1 MPARD
6 TIRSVGGIFGKGHR
20 HPHWLYESG
29 VPGWTRTEG
38 GYPCLH
44 WADMHFP
51 RIYDKRHE
59 LDLLIWEAGEL
70 EKSLAEVRDRIKELD
85 TEREWPT

>member
-6 TIRSVGGIFGKGHR
+6 TIRSVGGIFGIGRKHS
-20 HPHWLYESG
+20 HWFYESG
-29 VPGWTRTEG
+29 APGWTRTEG

-51 RIYDKRHE
+51 KVYDRRHE
-59 LDLLIWEAGEL
+59 LDLLKWESE
-70 EKSLAEVRDRIKELD
+70 EMERSLAEIRDRIRELE
-85 TEREWPT
+85 TETVKSS

>member
-6 TIRSVGGIFGKGHR
+6 TIRSVGGIFGRGFKHA
-20 HPHWLYESG
+20 HWLYESG

-44 WADMHFP
+44 WADVHFP
-51 RIYDKRHE
+51 MIYDKRHE
-59 LDLLIWEAGEL
+59 LHMLMWEAEEL
-70 EKSLAEVRDRIKELD
+70 ERSLAEVRDRIRELD